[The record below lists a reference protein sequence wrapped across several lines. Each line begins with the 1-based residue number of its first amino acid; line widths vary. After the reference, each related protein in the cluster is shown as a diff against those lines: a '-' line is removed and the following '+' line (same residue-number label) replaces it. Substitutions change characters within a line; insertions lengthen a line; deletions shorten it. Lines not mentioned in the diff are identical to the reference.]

1 MITPVFSQ
9 MDLIKE
15 MQSKP
20 SPSGSPKSRRII
32 EKNFLSK
39 ITLAL
44 AIVVAVV
51 QLNLELSRN

>member
-1 MITPVFSQ
+1 

>member
-1 MITPVFSQ
+1 

-32 EKNFLSK
+32 KKNFLSK